1 MLLSKYPFSLW
12 IVFPMI
18 GLGVGLAAWLTFG
31 LRFHRETS
39 PDWQLVPY
47 CVMLACAPATSML
60 LGAHP
65 FFSWMGGSRRLLPL
79 LPVVVLAVF
88 TGYAWVEGGPYSGVR
103 DDRLF
108 PVAMMSASLSGMVVA
123 CFALSRSVWMLGW
136 FISGLTGSHFPSRG
150 ATISHIPHAGRGS
163 SGAGDLAK
171 GEEHEQ
177 ES

>member
-12 IVFPMI
+12 IVFPVI

-31 LRFHRETS
+31 LRFDRETS
-39 PDWQLVPY
+39 PDWRLAPY
-47 CVMLACAPATSML
+47 FIMLACAPATFML
-60 LGAHP
+60 MGAHP
-65 FFSWMGGSRRLLPL
+65 IFSWMGGSRRLLPL
-79 LPVVVLAVF
+79 LPVVILAVF

-108 PVAMMSASLSGMVVA
+108 PVAMMSASLFGMVVA

-150 ATISHIPHAGRGS
+150 ATVSRIPFFPLSPVGPGAGR
-163 SGAGDLAK
+163 
-171 GEEHEQ
+171 
-177 ES
+177 